1 VKEFL
6 SALPVYRAAELRD
19 IERMAAPAGTAPLMR
34 RAGLAAADVACDRL
48 LRDGS
53 SVLVLAGPGNNG
65 GDALW
70 VARHLKD
77 RWFKVDVVFTGKAA
91 KLSPEAREA
100 LEAWREVGGE
110 PLSEIPAHGRW
121 DAVVD
126 GLFGVG
132 LERDLED
139 RYLGLVERVNGMGL
153 PVLAIDV
160 PSGLCSDTGRV
171 RGAAVRATLTVT
183 FIALKPGLLTHFG
196 TEHCGEIIL
205 RDLGVDAP
213 ALLQP
218 RMRVLDRESA
228 VAALPPRPANSHKG
242 SFGSVGILGG
252 AQGMT
257 GAAFLAGRAA
267 LRLGAGR
274 VYLGMLAER
283 HPALDIVQPELMV
296 RPADE
301 VLALEHLTCLAV
313 GPGMGHMREAS
324 RALDAALK
332 ARLPLVLDADAL
344 NLVAGNARLQRVLRK
359 RREPVILTPHPA
371 EAARL
376 LGSDTAAV
384 QDDRVAAAEELSR
397 RHNALVVLKGAG
409 SICASPGGIV
419 WINTTGNPGLA
430 SAGQGDV
437 LSGMIAA
444 FLAQGLDA
452 ADALHLGV
460 FLHGAAGDAL
470 VARGIGPIGMTASEV
485 IDAARGLLNRWVYGE
500 AVKARMSEGV
510 KE

>member
-1 VKEFL
+1 VKAFA
-6 SALPVYRAAELRD
+6 SALPVYRAAEIRD
-19 IERMAAPAGTAPLMR
+19 IERLASPAGTAPLMR
-34 RAGLAAADVACDRL
+34 RAGLAAAEVACERL
-48 LRDGS
+48 LTGNRT

-77 RWFKVDVVFTGKAA
+77 RWFRVEVVFAGRAD

-100 LEAWREVGGE
+100 LDAWREAGGE
-110 PLSEIPAHGRW
+110 PRAEIPPHGRW

-132 LERDLED
+132 LARDLEGRHLD
-139 RYLGLVERVNGMGL
+139 LVERVNALGL
-153 PVLAIDV
+153 PVLSIDI

-171 RGAAVRATLTVT
+171 RGAAVRAALTVT
-183 FIALKPGLLTHFG
+183 FIALKPGLLTHSG

-213 ALLQP
+213 GLLQP

-228 VAALPPRPANSHKG
+228 AAALPPRPANSHKG
-242 SFGSVGILGG
+242 SFGSAGILGG
-252 AQGMT
+252 APGMS

-267 LRLGAGR
+267 LKLGAGR
-274 VYLGMLAER
+274 VYLGMLSER
-283 HPALDIVQPELMV
+283 YAPVDISQPELMV
-296 RPADE
+296 RSADE

-313 GPGMGHMREAS
+313 GPGMGHLREAS

-332 ARLPLVLDADAL
+332 SRLPLVLDADAL
-344 NLVAGNARLQRVLRK
+344 NLLAANTRLQRALRK
-359 RREPVILTPHPA
+359 RHEPAILTPHPA

-384 QDDRVAAAEELSR
+384 QDDRVAAAEELSKR
-397 RHNALVVLKGAG
+397 YNARVVLKGAG
-409 SICASPGGIV
+409 SICASPGGVI

-460 FLHGAAGDAL
+460 FLHGAAADAL
-470 VARGIGPIGMTASEV
+470 VEHGVGPVGMTAGEV
-485 IDAARGLLNRWVYGE
+485 TDAARELLNGWIYGN
-500 AVKARMSEGV
+500 AAGP
-510 KE
+510 

>member
-1 VKEFL
+1 VKTFPA
-6 SALPVYRAAELRD
+6 ALPVYGAAEVRE
-19 IERMAAPAGTAPLMR
+19 IERLASPAGTAPLMR
-34 RAGLAAADVACDRL
+34 QAGLAAAEVACERL
-48 LRDGS
+48 LTGDRS

-77 RWFKVDVVFTGKAA
+77 RWFKVEVVFTGRAD

-100 LEAWREVGGE
+100 LEAWRQVGGE
-110 PLSEIPAHGRW
+110 PRTDLPAHGRW
-121 DAVVD
+121 DGVVD
-126 GLFGVG
+126 GLFGIG
-132 LERDLED
+132 LARDLEEP
-139 RYLGLVERVNGMGL
+139 YLDLVERVNALGL
-153 PVLAIDV
+153 PVLAIDI

-171 RGAAVRATLTVT
+171 RGVAVNATLTVT
-183 FIALKPGLLTHFG
+183 FVALKPGLLTHSG
-196 TEHCGEIIL
+196 TEHCGEIVL
-205 RDLGVDAP
+205 RELGVDAP

-218 RMRVLDRESA
+218 RMRVLDLESA
-228 VAALPPRPANSHKG
+228 VAALPPRRANSHKG
-242 SFGSVGILGG
+242 SFGSAGILGG

-283 HPALDIVQPELMV
+283 HPPLDIGQPELMV
-296 RPADE
+296 RAADE
-301 VLALEHLTCLAV
+301 VLALEHLSCLAV
-313 GPGMGHMREAS
+313 GPGMGRMREAS

-332 ARLPLVLDADAL
+332 SRLPLVLDADAL
-344 NLVAGNARLQRVLRK
+344 NLLAGSTRLQRALRK
-359 RREPVILTPHPA
+359 RPAPAILTPHPA

-376 LGSDTAAV
+376 LGSDTSAV
-384 QDDRVAAAEELSR
+384 QDDRVAAAEELTR
-397 RHNALVVLKGAG
+397 RYNALVVLKGAG
-409 SICASPGGIV
+409 SICASPGGV
-419 WINTTGNPGLA
+419 TWINTTGNPGLA

-460 FLHGAAGDAL
+460 FLHGAAADAL
-470 VARGIGPIGMTASEV
+470 VERGVGPVGMTAGEV
-485 IDAARGLLNRWVYGE
+485 TEAARDLLNRWVYGE
-500 AVKARMSEGV
+500 AVSREQ
-510 KE
+510 

>member
-1 VKEFL
+1 MKEFP
-6 SALPVYRAAELRD
+6 SALPVYRATELRE
-19 IERMAAPAGTAPLMR
+19 IERLAAPAGTAPLMR
-34 RAGLAAADVACDRL
+34 RAGLAAADVACQRL
-48 LRDGS
+48 LADGG

-77 RWFKVDVVFTGKAA
+77 RWFRVDVVFTGKAA

-100 LEAWREVGGE
+100 LEAWREAGGE
-110 PLSEIPAHGRW
+110 PLTEIPPHGRW

-132 LERDLED
+132 LGRDLEG
-139 RYLGLVERVNGMGL
+139 RHLELVERVNALGL
-153 PVLAIDV
+153 PVLALDV
-160 PSGLCSDTGRV
+160 PSGLCGDTGRV
-171 RGAAVRATLTVT
+171 RGAAVRAALTVT
-183 FIALKPGLLTHFG
+183 FIALKPGLLTHSG
-196 TEHCGEIIL
+196 TEHCGEIVL

-213 ALLQP
+213 ALLPP
-218 RMRVLDRESA
+218 RMRVLDRDSA
-228 VAALPPRPANSHKG
+228 VAPLAPRPANSHKG
-242 SFGSVGILGG
+242 SFGSAGILGG
-252 AQGMT
+252 APGMS

-267 LRLGAGR
+267 LKLGAGR
-274 VYLGMLAER
+274 VYLGMLADR
-283 HPALDIVQPELMV
+283 FPPLDTRQPELMV
-296 RPADE
+296 RRAAE
-301 VLALEHLTCLAV
+301 VLALEHLTSLAV
-313 GPGMGHMREAS
+313 GPGMGHDREAS

-332 ARLPLVLDADAL
+332 SRLPLVLDADAL
-344 NLVAGNARLQRVLRK
+344 NLLAGNARLQRALR
-359 RREPVILTPHPA
+359 RRHAPAILTPHPA

-384 QDDRVAAAEELSR
+384 QDDRVAAAEELAK

-409 SICASPGGIV
+409 SICASPGGVV

-460 FLHGAAGDAL
+460 FLHGAAADAL
-470 VARGIGPIGMTASEV
+470 VERGIGPIGLTAVEV
-485 IDAARGLLNRWVYGE
+485 IDAARELLNAWVYSP
-500 AVKARMSEGV
+500 KP
-510 KE
+510 

>member
-1 VKEFL
+1 MKEFL

-19 IERMAAPAGTAPLMR
+19 IERLAAPEGTAPLMR
-34 RAGLAAADVACDRL
+34 RAGLAAANLACERL

-100 LEAWREVGGE
+100 LEAWREAGGD
-110 PLSEIPAHGRW
+110 PLSEIPARGRW

-132 LERDLED
+132 LERDLDD
-139 RYLGLVERVNGMGL
+139 RYLGLVERVNAMGL

-171 RGAAVRATLTVT
+171 RGAAVRAMLTVT

-196 TEHCGEIIL
+196 TEHCGDIIL

-228 VAALPPRPANSHKG
+228 VAALPQRPANSHKG

-257 GAAFLAGRAA
+257 GAAFL
-267 LRLGAGR
+267 
-274 VYLGMLAER
+274 
-283 HPALDIVQPELMV
+283 
-296 RPADE
+296 
-301 VLALEHLTCLAV
+301 
-313 GPGMGHMREAS
+313 
-324 RALDAALK
+324 
-332 ARLPLVLDADAL
+332 
-344 NLVAGNARLQRVLRK
+344 
-359 RREPVILTPHPA
+359 
-371 EAARL
+371 
-376 LGSDTAAV
+376 
-384 QDDRVAAAEELSR
+384 
-397 RHNALVVLKGAG
+397 
-409 SICASPGGIV
+409 
-419 WINTTGNPGLA
+419 
-430 SAGQGDV
+430 
-437 LSGMIAA
+437 
-444 FLAQGLDA
+444 
-452 ADALHLGV
+452 
-460 FLHGAAGDAL
+460 
-470 VARGIGPIGMTASEV
+470 
-485 IDAARGLLNRWVYGE
+485 
-500 AVKARMSEGV
+500 
-510 KE
+510 

>member
-1 VKEFL
+1 A
-6 SALPVYRAAELRD
+6 S
-19 IERMAAPAGTAPLMR
+19 PAGTAPLMR

-48 LRDGS
+48 LAGNRT

-70 VARHLKD
+70 VACHLKD
-77 RWFKVDVVFTGKAA
+77 RWFKVEVVFTGRPE

-100 LEAWREVGGE
+100 LDAWRACGGE
-110 PLSEIPAHGRW
+110 LLADIPAHGRW

-126 GLFGVG
+126 GLFGIG
-132 LERDLED
+132 LARDLED
-139 RYLGLVERVNGMGL
+139 RHLAQVDRVNALGL

-183 FIALKPGLLTHFG
+183 FVALKPGQLTHAG
-196 TEHCGEIIL
+196 TEHCGEILL
-205 RDLGVDAP
+205 RELGVDAP
-213 ALLQP
+213 GLLQP

-228 VAALPPRPANSHKG
+228 AAALAPRPADSHKG

-257 GAAFLAGRAA
+257 GAAYLAGRAA
-267 LRLGAGR
+267 LKLGSGR
-274 VYLGMLAER
+274 VYLGMLSER
-283 HPALDIVQPELMV
+283 HPSVDIAQPELMV
-296 RPADE
+296 RAAAE
-301 VLALEHLTCLAV
+301 IMALEHLSCLAV
-313 GPGMGHMREAS
+313 GPGMGHMRGAS

-332 ARLPLVLDADAL
+332 SRLPLVLDADAL
-344 NLVAGNARLQRVLRK
+344 NLLAANSRMQRALRK
-359 RREPVILTPHPA
+359 RAAPIILTPHPA
-371 EAARL
+371 EAGRL
-376 LGSDTAAV
+376 LGSDTDAV
-384 QDDRVAAAEELSR
+384 QNDRVAAAAELAKR
-397 RHNALVVLKGAG
+397 YNALVVLKGAG
-409 SICASPGGIV
+409 SICAAPGGII

-444 FLAQGLDA
+444 FLAQGLDP

-460 FLHGAAGDAL
+460 FLHGAAADAL
-470 VARGIGPIGMTASEV
+470 VERGVGPVGMTASEV
-485 IDAARGLLNRWVYGE
+485 TDAARELLNRWVYGE
-500 AVKARMSEGV
+500 AVKA
-510 KE
+510 

>member
-1 VKEFL
+1 MKAFPT
-6 SALPVYRAAELRD
+6 ALPVYRAAEIRD
-19 IERMAAPAGTAPLMR
+19 IERLAAPAGTAPLMR
-34 RAGLAAADVACDRL
+34 QAGLAAADAACERL
-48 LRDGS
+48 LTGNRT

-77 RWFKVDVVFTGKAA
+77 RWYKVEVVFTGRAD

-100 LEAWREVGGE
+100 LEAWREAGGE
-110 PLSEIPAHGRW
+110 LLADIPAHGRW

-126 GLFGVG
+126 GLFGIG
-132 LERDLED
+132 LARDLED
-139 RYLGLVERVNGMGL
+139 RHLDLVERINALGL
-153 PVLAIDV
+153 PVLAIDI

-183 FIALKPGLLTHFG
+183 FVALKPGQLTHAG
-196 TEHCGEIIL
+196 TEHCGEILL
-205 RDLGVDAP
+205 RELGVDAP
-213 ALLQP
+213 GLLQP

-228 VAALPPRPANSHKG
+228 AAALAPRPADSHKG

-257 GAAFLAGRAA
+257 GAAYLAGRAA
-267 LRLGAGR
+267 LKLGSGR
-274 VYLGMLAER
+274 VYLGMLSER
-283 HPALDIVQPELMV
+283 HPSVDIAQPELMV
-296 RPADE
+296 RAAAE
-301 VLALEHLTCLAV
+301 IMALEHLSCLAV

-332 ARLPLVLDADAL
+332 SRLPLVLDADAL
-344 NLVAGNARLQRVLRK
+344 NLLAANSRMQRALRK
-359 RREPVILTPHPA
+359 RAAPIILTPHPA
-371 EAARL
+371 EAGRL
-376 LGSDTAAV
+376 LGSDTDAV
-384 QDDRVAAAEELSR
+384 QNDRVAAAAELAKR
-397 RHNALVVLKGAG
+397 YNALVVLKGAG
-409 SICASPGGIV
+409 SICAAPGGII

-444 FLAQGLDA
+444 FLAQGLDP

-460 FLHGAAGDAL
+460 FLHGAAADAL
-470 VARGIGPIGMTASEV
+470 VERGIGPVGMTASEV
-485 IDAARGLLNRWVYGE
+485 TDAARDLLNRWVYGGPE
-500 AVKARMSEGV
+500 SGKQ
-510 KE
+510 